1 MTLREENNNYMKTN
15 EQRISEYES
24 KLINYLYIIKEK
36 DSEILLLKNNL
47 NSYQGY
53 NDYTILQNKY
63 TTLQSDYNILEI
75 QNLNL
80 AEIKAKLET
89 KLRENEANFK
99 YKCIQYDDEIIQYK
113 ENNNKLMNKINEL
126 QSIIA
131 KYEQNSD
138 NTNHTH
144 TGEDPASNILSENT
158 AETNHSNS
166 PNTNTT
172 TNNNNSTANNNNVKM
187 AQLMDQIQ
195 SISKQLLKKQEQNME
210 LQTEKSVLKSRISDL
225 QTRYGDMCI
234 YMCLLNVY
242 AYRDIGMCL
251 LVCVLVYSAYDVY
264 VQVCPSYLA

>member
-1 MTLREENNNYMKTN
+1 MKTN
-15 EQRISEYES
+15 ESRISEYES

-53 NDYTILQNKY
+53 NEYTILSNKY
-63 TTLQSDYNILEI
+63 TTLQSDYNTLEI
-75 QNLNL
+75 ENSNL
-80 AEIKAKLET
+80 AEIKAKLEG
-89 KLRENEANFK
+89 KLRENEANLK

-113 ENNNKLMNKINEL
+113 ENNNKLVNKINEL
-126 QSIIA
+126 QSIIT
-131 KYEQNSD
+131 KYEQNSNNNSNTNN

-144 TGEDPASNILSENT
+144 TIENPASNILSENT
-158 AETNHSNS
+158 AETTTNPSTS
-166 PNTNTT
+166 PNPTTNTANNTT
-172 TNNNNSTANNNNVKM
+172 TNNNNVKM

-225 QTRYGDMCI
+225 QTRYGCMCI

-242 AYRDIGMCL
+242 AYSDICMFL
-251 LVCVLVYSAYDVY
+251 LVCVLVYRAYDVY
-264 VQVCPSYLA
+264 VQVCASYLT